1 MQFGIKTIIL
11 DDFMSFLAQNSLKM
25 TKSEAFSSIGFLEE
39 QNVEMGQ
46 NVSLL
51 AEQGTPYQLVE
62 VDR

>member
-1 MQFGIKTIIL
+1 MK
-11 DDFMSFLAQNSLKM
+11 
-25 TKSEAFSSIGFLEE
+25 KSEAFSSIGFLEE

>member
-1 MQFGIKTIIL
+1 MAK
-11 DDFMSFLAQNSLKM
+11 NNLKM
-25 TKSEAFSSIGFLEE
+25 KKSEAFSSIGFLEG

-46 NVSLL
+46 SASLL